1 MRETDAGTDKFAEA
15 RRRARVWLRRVMPRV
30 AIVAVIVFVA
40 WTLAKQFE
48 LERVGAVAIFFN
60 VAFLAVYAA
69 AIYYGA
75 RGLRW
80 LKNKLLWRVRR
91 RLAITYLFIGLT
103 PIVLLFALAALTGLI
118 GLNQVMTRVVKIHLG
133 AQETQALA
141 SARMLARSFARLSQT
156 ADERT
161 LQTWLDER
169 TALMQSTLPGARVA
183 VWVAPRARPQT
194 SMPRA
199 QSSANSNDDTS
210 SVVDESQPAQFASEP
225 QDAESRPVGSELMP
239 VSAPLPAWLRDA
251 DEWHGLSYL
260 PPPERETSGFGS
272 PSLRALVREHTS
284 DGRALTLLVVV
295 PVSRAFMGRL
305 RENTGLDV
313 HPFFLGSDETEV
325 RINSGALGMSSM
337 TIGDQRT
344 QRRDP
349 QDPNSYYVGSSSR
362 RSRIDIRRDQFGE
375 PTTAGARS
383 VGANSLVILPASNWT
398 DGRES
403 LRVAFM
409 SEFSAVGFARDLFAE
424 GAAGRILQSGLL
436 IVATFFLVLEVL
448 ALFSAAWMTRA
459 VTGTVHRL
467 YQATGFIKRGD
478 FSHRVRVRSHDQ
490 LGELAEAFNEM
501 SADIE
506 SLLEERIE
514 HEKLEREIEIAA
526 EVQAQLF
533 PREIPQLAGAEIV
546 GECRAARGVAGDY
559 YDYIDVAHGLIAFA
573 LGDVSGKGISAALV
587 MSNLQAS
594 LRAQTTILSERMK
607 LAESGALSSAAVA
620 GDGGAEIELPCGVTG
635 IDTDCAVEQMAASI
649 NGQLCRSTDS
659 NRFATAFLALYDDAS
674 RRLRYVNCGHDAP
687 LLVRASGTIERLD
700 IGGTVLGAFDWATYE
715 EASATLSPGDLL
727 LLFSDGITEAHNEAS
742 EEYGDKRLT
751 EFAISNRES
760 SAEELCRAIFL
771 EIGMWSGGQERNDD
785 QTIVILKARG

>member
-1 MRETDAGTDKFAEA
+1 MRETHARKDKFSEA
-15 RRRARVWLRRVMPRV
+15 RTSVRRWLRRVMPRV
-30 AIVAVIVFVA
+30 ATFAAIVFVA
-40 WTLAKQFE
+40 WVVAKQFG
-48 LERVGAVAIFFN
+48 LERVGAIAVFFN

-69 AIYYGA
+69 VIYYGA

-91 RLAITYLFIGLT
+91 RLVITYLFVGLT
-103 PIVLLFALAALTGLI
+103 PVVLLFALAALTGLI

-156 ADERT
+156 ADDRA

-183 VWVAPRARPQT
+183 VWVAPRAPRPQT
-194 SMPRA
+194 STPRL
-199 QSSANSNDDTS
+199 QSSAISNDDTS
-210 SVVDESQPAQFASEP
+210 TVADESQPAQFASEP
-225 QDAESRPVGSELMP
+225 QDAESRPVGNDPASI
-239 VSAPLPAWLRDA
+239 SAPLPAWLRGA
-251 DEWHGLSYL
+251 GEWHGLAYL
-260 PPPERETSGFGS
+260 PPPEHEVSGFGS
-272 PSLRALVREHTS
+272 PSLRTLVRERTN

-313 HPFFLGSDETEV
+313 HPFFLGSKETEV
-325 RINSGALGMSSM
+325 RINRGALGDSSIS
-337 TIGDQRT
+337 IGDQRAH
-344 QRRDP
+344 QRDP
-349 QDPNSYYVGSSSR
+349 DDPNRYYVVAPER
-362 RSRIDIRRDQFGE
+362 RSRIDFRRDQFGE

-409 SEFSAVGFARDLFAE
+409 SEFSAVAFARDLLAE
-424 GAAGRILQSGLL
+424 GAAGRILQSALL
-436 IVATFFLVLEVL
+436 FVATFFLILEVL
-448 ALFSAAWMTRA
+448 ALLSAAWMTRA

-533 PREIPQLAGAEIV
+533 PREVPSLTGAEIV

-559 YDYIDVAHGLIAFA
+559 YDYVDVAPALIAFA

-594 LRAQTTILSERMK
+594 LRAQATILSERMK
-607 LAESGALSSAAVA
+607 LAESGALASAAAA
-620 GDGGAEIELPCGVTG
+620 GDDAGVELPCGVVG
-635 IDTDCAVEQMAASI
+635 VDTDCAVEQMAANI

-659 NRFATAFLALYDDAS
+659 NRFATAFLALYDDAA

-687 LLVRASGTIERLD
+687 LLVRASGAIERLD
-700 IGGTVLGAFDWATYE
+700 VGGTVLGAFDWATYE

-727 LLFSDGITEAHNEAS
+727 LLFSDGITEAHNEAG
-742 EEYGDKRLT
+742 EEYGDKRLA
-751 EFAISNRES
+751 EFALSNRES

-785 QTIVILKARG
+785 QTVVILKAG

>member
-1 MRETDAGTDKFAEA
+1 
-15 RRRARVWLRRVMPRV
+15 MPRV
-30 AIVAVIVFVA
+30 AVAAAVVFVA
-40 WTLAKQFE
+40 WVVARQFG
-48 LERVGAVAIFFN
+48 LERIGAVAALFN
-60 VAFLAVYAA
+60 VAFLAVYAT

-91 RLAITYLFIGLT
+91 RLAITYLFVGLT
-103 PIVLLFALAALTGLI
+103 PVVLLFALAALTGLI

-133 AQETQALA
+133 AQETQVLA
-141 SARMLARSFARLSQT
+141 SARVLARSFARLSQT
-156 ADERT
+156 ADDRT

-169 TALMQSTLPGARVA
+169 DALMQSTLPGARVA
-183 VWVAPRARPQT
+183 VWRAPRT
-194 SMPRA
+194 
-199 QSSANSNDDTS
+199 QSSPNNDNNTSNET
-210 SVVDESQPAQFASEP
+210 DEGQPAQFASEP
-225 QDAESRPVGSELMP
+225 QDAESRPVGSEATN
-239 VSAPLPAWLRDA
+239 VSAPLPAWLRGA
-251 DEWHGLSYL
+251 GEWHGLAYL
-260 PPPERETSGFGS
+260 PPPEHEVSGFGS
-272 PSLRALVREHTS
+272 PSLRALVHEGTN

-295 PVSRAFMGRL
+295 PVSRAFMDRL
-305 RENTGLDV
+305 RENAGLDV

-325 RINSGALGMSSM
+325 KINRDALGMNSIS
-337 TIGDQRT
+337 IGDQRT

-349 QDPNSYYVGSSSR
+349 EDPNSFYIGSTER
-362 RSRIDIRRDQFGE
+362 RSHIDFRRDQFGE
-375 PTTAGARS
+375 PTTTRIRAVGADSNTDSQS
-383 VGANSLVILPASNWT
+383 VGANSLIILPASNWT

-409 SEFSAVGFARDLFAE
+409 SEFSAVAFARDLFAE
-424 GAAGRILQSGLL
+424 GAAGRIFQSGLL
-436 IVATFFLVLEVL
+436 IVALFFLVLEVL
-448 ALFSAAWMTRA
+448 ALLSAAWMTRA

-467 YQATGFIKRGD
+467 YRATEFIKRGD

-514 HEKLEREIEIAA
+514 REKLEREIEIAA

-533 PREIPQLAGAEIV
+533 PREVPQLSGAEIV

-559 YDYIDVAHGLIAFA
+559 YDYIDVAPALIAFA

-594 LRAQTTILSERMK
+594 LRAQATILSERMK
-607 LAESGALSSAAVA
+607 LAESGALASAAVA
-620 GDGGAEIELPCGVTG
+620 GDAVEIELPCGVTG
-635 IDTDCAVEQMAASI
+635 VDTDCAVEQMAASI

-659 NRFATAFLALYDDAS
+659 NRFATAFIALYDDAS

-687 LLVRASGTIERLD
+687 LLVRASGAIERLD

-727 LLFSDGITEAHNEAS
+727 LLFSDGITEAHNEVG
-742 EEYGDKRLT
+742 EEYGDKRLA

-771 EIGMWSGGQERNDD
+771 EIGMWLGGQERNDD
-785 QTIVILKARG
+785 QTVVILKART